1 MAVYVEANPVYR
13 LCCTH
18 VQHKPGE
25 VAAMAIRFEN
35 IKEFIGSR
43 VSWDDRADLF
53 TPEAAKLIREKVEER
68 TVLVFPEVNLTDEE
82 QLAITNA
89 MGEKIRLTARNNV
102 QSNDEDV
109 YQVTLDEKI
118 NPQPEY
124 VLGTFFWHMDGITVD
139 MPPPFATLLS
149 CRIAP
154 NKGGETEFAST
165 YAAYEGL
172 PAEEQEA
179 LEGLKAV
186 HSVKASLS
194 PIADAIPEKHRDRVL
209 GIGLIKEH
217 PIVWTHAS
225 GRKSMV
231 IGTTADHIVDMEI
244 PAGRAML
251 IRLQEWAAQPAYSLR
266 HKWTKGDFVIWDNT
280 GAMHRAIPYDKSTG
294 RMMHRTSLAG
304 SESIAA

>member
-1 MAVYVEANPVYR
+1 MPED
-13 LCCTH
+13 
-18 VQHKPGE
+18 
-25 VAAMAIRFEN
+25 AMTIRFED

-43 VSWDDRADLF
+43 VVWDDRAELF
-53 TPEAAKLIREKVEER
+53 TPEAAAAIRAKVEER
-68 TVLVFPEVNLTDEE
+68 TVVVFPELNLTDEE
-82 QLAITNA
+82 QLKITEL
-89 MGEKIRLTARNNV
+89 MGPKQRLTSRFNKQDNN
-102 QSNDEDV
+102 EDI

-154 NKGGETEFAST
+154 DKGGETEFAST

-172 PAEEQEA
+172 PAEEKA
-179 LEGLKAV
+179 DLEGMKAV
-186 HSVKASLS
+186 HSVRASLS
-194 PIADAIPEKHRDRVL
+194 PIADAIPEKHRERVL
-209 GIGLIKEH
+209 GIGLVKEH
-217 PIVWTHAS
+217 PLVWTHDS

-231 IGTTADHIVDMEI
+231 IGTTADHIVGMDV

-251 IRLQEWAAQPAYSLR
+251 IRLQEWAAQPAFSLR

-280 GAMHRAIPYDKSTG
+280 GAMHRAIPYAKSTG
-294 RMMHRTSLAG
+294 RMMHRTTIAG
-304 SESIAA
+304 TEAVAA

>member
-1 MAVYVEANPVYR
+1 MPED
-13 LCCTH
+13 
-18 VQHKPGE
+18 
-25 VAAMAIRFEN
+25 AMTIRFED

-43 VSWDDRADLF
+43 VVWDDRAELF
-53 TPEAAKLIREKVEER
+53 TPEAAAAIRAKVEER
-68 TVLVFPEVNLTDEE
+68 TVVVFPELNLTDEE
-82 QLAITNA
+82 QLKITEL
-89 MGEKIRLTARNNV
+89 MGPKQRLTSRFNKQDNN
-102 QSNDEDV
+102 EDI

-154 NKGGETEFAST
+154 DKGGETEFAST

-172 PAEEQEA
+172 PAEEKAE
-179 LEGLKAV
+179 LEGMKAV
-186 HSVKASLS
+186 HSVRASLS
-194 PIADAIPEKHRDRVL
+194 PIADAIPEKHREHVL

-217 PIVWTHAS
+217 PLVWTHES

-231 IGTTADHIVDMEI
+231 IGTTADHIVGMDV

-251 IRLQEWAAQPAYSLR
+251 IRLQEWAAQPAFSLR

-280 GAMHRAIPYDKSTG
+280 GAMHRAIPYAKSTG
-294 RMMHRTSLAG
+294 RMMHRTTIAG
-304 SESIAA
+304 TEAVAA

>member
-1 MAVYVEANPVYR
+1 
-13 LCCTH
+13 
-18 VQHKPGE
+18 
-25 VAAMAIRFEN
+25 MAIHFEN
-35 IKEFIGSR
+35 IKEHIGSS

-53 TPEAAKLIREKVEER
+53 TPEAAKAIRAKVAER
-68 TVLVFPEVNLTDEE
+68 TVLVFPELNLTDEE

-89 MGEKIRLTARNNV
+89 IGPKMRLTNTTNV

-139 MPPPFATLLS
+139 TPPPFATLLS

-154 NKGGETEFAST
+154 DKGGQTEFAST

-172 PAEEQEA
+172 PEEEKQA
-179 LEGLKAV
+179 LEGLKAE

-194 PIADAIPEKHRDRVL
+194 PIADAIPEKHRERVL
-209 GIGLIKEH
+209 GIGLVKEH
-217 PIVWTHAS
+217 PVVWTHDD

-231 IGTTADHIVDMEI
+231 IGTTADHIVGMDI

-251 IRLQEWAAQPAYSLR
+251 VRLQEWAAQPAFSLR
-266 HKWTKGDFVIWDNT
+266 HKWKKGDFVIWDNT
-280 GAMHRAIPYDKSTG
+280 GAMHRAVPYEKSTG
-294 RMMHRTSLAG
+294 RMMHRTSIAG
-304 SESIAA
+304 TEAVAA

>member
-1 MAVYVEANPVYR
+1 
-13 LCCTH
+13 
-18 VQHKPGE
+18 
-25 VAAMAIRFEN
+25 MAIHFEN

-43 VSWDDRADLF
+43 ASWDDRADLF
-53 TPEAAKLIREKVEER
+53 TPEAAELIRSKVEER
-68 TVLVFPEVNLTDEE
+68 TVVVFPEINLTDEE
-82 QLAITNA
+82 QLQITDL
-89 MGEKIRLTARNNV
+89 MGGKVRLTGRYNRQDVN
-102 QSNDEDV
+102 EDV

-154 NKGGETEFAST
+154 DKGGETEFAST

-172 PAEEQEA
+172 PEEEKQA

-194 PIADAIPEKHRDRVL
+194 PIADAIPEKHRDKVL
-209 GIGLIKEH
+209 NIGLVKEH
-217 PIVWTHAS
+217 PIVWKHDS

-231 IGTTADHIVDMEI
+231 IGTTADHIVGMDI

-251 IRLQEWAAQPAYSLR
+251 IRLQEWAAQPAFSLR

-294 RMMHRTSLAG
+294 RMMHRTSIAG
-304 SESIAA
+304 TEAVAA

>member
-1 MAVYVEANPVYR
+1 
-13 LCCTH
+13 
-18 VQHKPGE
+18 
-25 VAAMAIRFEN
+25 MAIRFED
-35 IKEFIGSR
+35 IKEHIGSR

-53 TPEAAKLIREKVEER
+53 TAEAAKAIRAKVEER
-68 TVLVFPEVNLTDEE
+68 TVLVFPQVDLTDEE
-82 QLAITNA
+82 QLHITQLI
-89 MGEKIRLTARNNV
+89 GPKVRITGKFNV
-102 QSNDEDV
+102 QENDEDV

-154 NKGGETEFAST
+154 DVGGETEFAST

-172 PAEEQEA
+172 PEEDKA
-179 LEGLKAV
+179 AIADLKAV

-194 PIADAIPEKHRDRVL
+194 PIADAIPEKHREKVL

-217 PIVWTHAS
+217 PIVWTHDS

-231 IGTTADHIVDMEI
+231 IGTTADHIVGMEI
-244 PAGRAML
+244 PAGRALM
-251 IRLQEWAAQPAYSLR
+251 IRLVEWCAQPAYSLR
-266 HKWTKGDFVIWDNT
+266 HKWAKGDFVIWDNT
-280 GAMHRAIPYDKSTG
+280 GAMHRAIPYAKSTG
-294 RMMHRTSLAG
+294 RMMHRTSIAG
-304 SESIAA
+304 TEAIAA

>member
-1 MAVYVEANPVYR
+1 
-13 LCCTH
+13 
-18 VQHKPGE
+18 
-25 VAAMAIRFEN
+25 MAIRFED

-43 VSWDDRADLF
+43 VAWDDRADLF
-53 TPEAAKLIREKVEER
+53 TPEAAAAIRAKVEER
-68 TVLVFPEVNLTDEE
+68 TVLVFPEVNLTDDE
-82 QLAITNA
+82 QRRLTEA
-89 MGEKIRLTARNNV
+89 MGEKVTLTGRFNV
-102 QSNDEDV
+102 QTDV
-109 YQVTLDEKI
+109 ADDIYQVTLDPKI

-124 VLGTFFWHMDGITVD
+124 VLGTFFWHMDGVSVD

-154 NKGGETEFAST
+154 DKGGETEFAST

-172 PAEEQEA
+172 PDEEKQA
-179 LEGLKAV
+179 LEGLTAI

-194 PIADAIPEKHRDRVL
+194 PIVDAIPEKHREKVL
-209 GIGLIKEH
+209 GIGGEREH
-217 PIVWTHAS
+217 PIVWTHTS

-231 IGTTADHIVDMEI
+231 IGTTADRIVGMEI

-266 HKWTKGDFVIWDNT
+266 HKWKKGDFVIWDNT

-294 RMMHRTSLAG
+294 RMMHRTSIAG
-304 SESIAA
+304 VESIAA

>member
-1 MAVYVEANPVYR
+1 
-13 LCCTH
+13 
-18 VQHKPGE
+18 
-25 VAAMAIRFEN
+25 MAIHFEN
-35 IKEFIGSR
+35 IKEHIGSS

-53 TPEAAKLIREKVEER
+53 TPEAAKAIRAKVAER
-68 TVLVFPEVNLTDEE
+68 TVLVFPELNLTDEE

-89 MGEKIRLTARNNV
+89 IGPKMRLTNTTNV

-139 MPPPFATLLS
+139 TPPPFATLLS

-154 NKGGETEFAST
+154 DKGGETEFAST

-172 PAEEQEA
+172 PEEEKQA
-179 LEGLKAV
+179 LEGLKAE

-209 GIGLIKEH
+209 GIGLVKEH
-217 PIVWTHAS
+217 PVVWTHDD

-231 IGTTADHIVDMEI
+231 IGTTADHIVGMDI

-251 IRLQEWAAQPAYSLR
+251 VRLQEWAAQPAFSLR
-266 HKWTKGDFVIWDNT
+266 HKWKKGDFVIWDNT
-280 GAMHRAIPYDKSTG
+280 GAMHRAVPYEKSTG
-294 RMMHRTSLAG
+294 RMMHRTSIAG
-304 SESIAA
+304 TEAVAA

>member
-1 MAVYVEANPVYR
+1 
-13 LCCTH
+13 
-18 VQHKPGE
+18 
-25 VAAMAIRFEN
+25 MAIRFED

-43 VSWDDRADLF
+43 VAWDDRADLF
-53 TPEAAKLIREKVEER
+53 TPEAAAAIRGKVEER
-68 TVLVFPEVNLTDEE
+68 TVLVFPEVNLTDDE
-82 QLAITNA
+82 QRRLTEA
-89 MGEKIRLTARNNV
+89 MGEKVTLTGRFNV
-102 QSNDEDV
+102 QTDV
-109 YQVTLDEKI
+109 ADDIYQVTLDPKI

-124 VLGTFFWHMDGITVD
+124 VLGTFFWHMDGVSVD

-154 NKGGETEFAST
+154 DKGGETEFAST

-172 PAEEQEA
+172 PDEEKQA
-179 LEGLKAV
+179 LEGLTAI

-194 PIADAIPEKHRDRVL
+194 PIVDAIPEKHREKVL
-209 GIGLIKEH
+209 GIGGEREH
-217 PIVWTHAS
+217 PIVWTHTS

-231 IGTTADHIVDMEI
+231 IGTTADRIVGMEI

-266 HKWTKGDFVIWDNT
+266 HKWKKGDFVIWDNT

-294 RMMHRTSLAG
+294 RMMHRTSIAG
-304 SESIAA
+304 VESIAA

>member
-1 MAVYVEANPVYR
+1 MS
-13 LCCTH
+13 
-18 VQHKPGE
+18 
-25 VAAMAIRFEN
+25 IRFEN

-43 VSWDDRADLF
+43 VSWDDRSDLF
-53 TPEAAKLIREKVEER
+53 TPEAAAAIRAKVEER

-82 QLAITNA
+82 QLRITEL
-89 MGEKIRLTARNNV
+89 MGERQRLTGRFNV
-102 QSNDEDV
+102 QEVENDDV
-109 YQVTLDEKI
+109 YQVTLDPKI

-124 VLGTFFWHMDGITVD
+124 VLGTFFWHMDGVSVD

-154 NKGGETEFAST
+154 DKGGETEFAST

-172 PAEEQEA
+172 PEEEKQA

-186 HSVKASLS
+186 HSVKASLA
-194 PIADAIPEKHRDRVL
+194 PIADAIPEKHREKVL
-209 GIGLIKEH
+209 GIGLEKEH
-217 PIVWTHAS
+217 PLVWTHQS

-231 IGTTADHIVDMEI
+231 IGTTADHIVGMEI

-251 IRLQEWAAQPAYSLR
+251 IRLQEWAAQPAFSLR
-266 HKWTKGDFVIWDNT
+266 HKWSKGDFVIWDNT

-294 RMMHRTSLAG
+294 RMMHRTSIAG
-304 SESIAA
+304 TEAVAA